1 MKRTLLLIVLALVIV
16 LGFYGYREYVRGNKD
31 LQEVA
36 AQVTISA
43 PDLIKAFETDSASAN
58 RSYLG
63 KIIAVEGTV
72 KSVEKEEGG
81 ATISLGEPGTMS
93 SVRCSMD
100 SAHLAEVA
108 AVKAGQALTI
118 KGACSGFNQDEL
130 LGSDVVLNRCVL
142 TINKQ

>member
-1 MKRTLLLIVLALVIV
+1 MKRTLLLIVLVLIIV
-16 LGFYGYREYVRGNKD
+16 LGFYGYREYMRGNKD

-43 PDLIKAFETDSASAN
+43 PELIKAFETDSAGAN

-63 KIIAVEGTV
+63 KIIAVNGTV

-81 ATISLGEPGTMS
+81 ATIILGEPGTLS

-100 SAHLAEVA
+100 SAHLDQVA
-108 AVKAGQALTI
+108 AVKEGQSITV
-118 KGACSGFNQDEL
+118 KGACTGFNQDEL

-142 TINKQ
+142 TTHKQ